1 MGHRLVKS
9 AYVILFCTLA
19 SLASSGSALSGNA
32 VILICT
38 KDQEC
43 TVQTARIFF
52 TVEVQNEL
60 PYLCLIEGQQK
71 SVQALELKGEDEIV
85 KIECKR

>member
-1 MGHRLVKS
+1 MAHRLVKS
-9 AYVILFCTLA
+9 GFLAFFCSMASLFCSDTSHA
-19 SLASSGSALSGNA
+19 GNA

-38 KDQEC
+38 KDKEC

-71 SVQALELKGEDEIV
+71 SVQASELKGEDEIV
-85 KIECKR
+85 KIVCGR